1 MGRFIS
7 LLLGVPA
14 SILIVALAVA
24 NRRLVTLS
32 LDPFSPDAPALA
44 VTVPLFAVILG
55 AVIFGL
61 IVGGLVTWM
70 RQGRYRRE
78 ARRAR
83 RNRTAGGHRSEDGY
97 AAPAATG
104 TALSAPIRR

>member
-1 MGRFIS
+1 MARFLA

-14 SILIVALAVA
+14 SIVIVALAVA
-24 NRRLVTLS
+24 NRRPVMLS
-32 LDPFSPDAPALA
+32 LDPFNPDAPALA
-44 VTVPLFAVILG
+44 VTLPLFAVILG

-61 IVGGLVTWM
+61 IIGGLVTWF

-78 ARRAR
+78 ARQARRGRAR
-83 RNRTAGGHRSEDGY
+83 SDDSETY
-97 AAPAATG
+97 APQRATG